1 MSTAELTVNYSP
13 VYSVT
18 AYLKSLLGS
27 IFAIIVFFLTMI
39 VVIPAIIL
47 SLGLLKNVLIKHFG
61 AFIGRIILLAL
72 GIKLTYDESHYKP
85 DKPAV
90 FITNHSS
97 TLDLFTIISM
107 KLPNVRYVAK
117 KELQYNPLF
126 FVIGR
131 ITGQIF
137 IDRKRSKETILKLQK
152 LYDRVKRRNLSLLI
166 APEGSRKH
174 REIVGQ
180 FKKGAFH
187 IARDLG
193 YDIVPVYI
201 DGAYHLCPG
210 SSLVTQSGEVKVRYF
225 PPVSFDNLTDEEMN
239 EKIEELRSFYKEQYR
254 LTFEREGI
262 PIEA

>member
-13 VYSVT
+13 AYSVK
-18 AYLKSLLGS
+18 AYLRSVLGS
-27 IFAIIVFFLTMI
+27 IFAFFVFFLTMM
-39 VVIPAIIL
+39 VVIPAIVL
-47 SLGLLKNVLIKHFG
+47 SLGMLKNFLIKHLG
-61 AFIGRIILLAL
+61 AFIGRVILSAL
-72 GIKLTYDESHYKP
+72 GVKLVYDESHYKP
-85 DKPAV
+85 VQPAV

-97 TLDLFTIISM
+97 TLDLFTIIAM

-126 FVIGR
+126 FIIGHM
-131 ITGQIF
+131 TGQIF
-137 IDRKRSKETILKLQK
+137 IDRKRSKETIQKLQT
-152 LYDRVKRRNLSLLI
+152 LYERVKKRNLSLLI

-174 REIVGQ
+174 QEIVGD

-193 YDIVPVYI
+193 YNIVPVYI

-210 SSLVTQSGEVKVRYF
+210 SSMVTHPGEVTVRYF
-225 PPVSFDNLTDEEMN
+225 PPVSFKNLTDEEMN
-239 EKIEELRSFYKEQYR
+239 EKIEELRLFYTEQYR